1 MFKMDHKML
10 GKWMAEGQVTL
21 PQVLVKNYAAIGLNE
36 NELVLLLQI
45 QSFAAEAEFFPSM
58 EMLTDRTTLRL
69 EDTIK
74 TMDSLL
80 KKGVVAIE
88 QSKDNSLMISEQYNL
103 EPLWGKLVAFYEN
116 IEADN
121 RQDLEV
127 EQQTNLYS
135 LFEAEFGRPLSP
147 MEAEMLSAWVD
158 QDRTSPDLI
167 KEALKEAVISQKLNF
182 RYIDRILLNW
192 SKQGVKTIDDAK
204 RVAEEFHQN
213 GRTSQTINQSEV
225 KKSAGSIP
233 LYDWLEKRKG

>member
-1 MFKMDHKML
+1 MDHKML

-36 NELVLLLQI
+36 IELVLLLQI

-88 QSKDNSLMISEQYNL
+88 QSKDTSLMISEQYNL
-103 EPLWGKLVAFYEN
+103 EPLWAKLVAFYEN

>member
-1 MFKMDHKML
+1 MDHKML

-121 RQDLEV
+121 RQDQEV

-192 SKQGVKTIDDAK
+192 SKQGVKTTEDAK

-225 KKSAGSIP
+225 KKSAESIP

>member
-1 MFKMDHKML
+1 MDHKML
-10 GKWMAEGQVTL
+10 EKWMAEGQVTL

-80 KKGVVAIE
+80 KKSVVAIE

>member
-1 MFKMDHKML
+1 MDHKML

-80 KKGVVAIE
+80 KKGVIAIE

-121 RQDLEV
+121 RQDQEV

-192 SKQGVKTIDDAK
+192 SKQGVKTTEDAK

>member
-121 RQDLEV
+121 RQDQEV

>member
-1 MFKMDHKML
+1 MDHKML

-36 NELVLLLQI
+36 IELVLLLQI

-121 RQDLEV
+121 RQDQEV

>member
-1 MFKMDHKML
+1 MDHKML

-121 RQDLEV
+121 RQDQEV

-192 SKQGVKTIDDAK
+192 SKQGVKTTEDAK

>member
-1 MFKMDHKML
+1 MDHKML

-127 EQQTNLYS
+127 KQQTNLYS

-158 QDRTSPDLI
+158 QDRTNPDLI

-192 SKQGVKTIDDAK
+192 SKQGVKTTEDAK

-213 GRTSQTINQSEV
+213 GRASQTINQSEV

>member
-1 MFKMDHKML
+1 MDHKML

-116 IEADN
+116 VEADN
-121 RQDLEV
+121 RQDQEV

>member
-1 MFKMDHKML
+1 MDHKML

-21 PQVLVKNYAAIGLNE
+21 PQVLVKNYAAMGLNE

-121 RQDLEV
+121 RQDQEV

>member
-80 KKGVVAIE
+80 KKSVVAIE

>member
-10 GKWMAEGQVTL
+10 EKWMAEGQVTL

-80 KKGVVAIE
+80 KKSVVAIE

>member
-1 MFKMDHKML
+1 MDYKML

>member
-192 SKQGVKTIDDAK
+192 SKQGVKTTEDAK

>member
-1 MFKMDHKML
+1 MDHKML

-36 NELVLLLQI
+36 IELVLLLQI

-88 QSKDNSLMISEQYNL
+88 QSKDTSLMISEQYNL

>member
-116 IEADN
+116 VEADN
-121 RQDLEV
+121 RQDQEV

>member
-1 MFKMDHKML
+1 MDHKML

-36 NELVLLLQI
+36 IELVLLLQI

-127 EQQTNLYS
+127 EQQTNLYT

>member
-1 MFKMDHKML
+1 ML

-121 RQDLEV
+121 RQDQEV